1 MRLVWYNLYKRVYF
15 FVFLPLVQRA
25 AELTKSRY
33 FFKPKTGYLGRARKK
48 VKNMYSFAKTGRPP
62 IRADES
68 KEFVGMSFRV
78 SPKLKNLL
86 LEISKGYDISMTE
99 LLLMMALR
107 EAGVE
112 SLDDLD

>member
-1 MRLVWYNLYKRVYF
+1 MGTFLNKR
-15 FVFLPLVQRA
+15 PG
-25 AELTKSRY
+25 TWMGSRG
-33 FFKPKTGYLGRARKK
+33 KD
-48 VKNMYSFAKTGRPP
+48 KNMYSFAKTGRPP

>member
-1 MRLVWYNLYKRVYF
+1 MCLVWYNLYKRVYF
-15 FVFLPLVQRA
+15 LIFLLPTLA
-25 AELTKSRY
+25 AEVNKSRY
-33 FFKPKTGYLGRARKK
+33 FLKEVTGYLEEPGKEDKK
-48 VKNMYSFAKTGRPP
+48 VYSFAKTGRPP